1 MSKGFELEV
10 LKGASNSLE
19 YVDEIL
25 CECSFVEL
33 YSGQPLADEVISF
46 LQQQRFRLEGVSS
59 ISLSSQGIQLQADPL
74 FRRKR
79 GLV

>member
-25 CECSFVEL
+25 CEWSFVEL

-46 LQQQRFRLEGVSS
+46 LQQQRFRLEGVS
-59 ISLSSQGIQLQADPL
+59 GRPTPCFAA
-74 FRRKR
+74 RE
-79 GLV
+79 G